1 MISDL
6 LPKTGLHFRLIRYNY
21 NQSGGEGIEAA
32 NGSRSGGRGRVVL
45 YCREITPDIMKLQ
58 QILAKAVGRAGQIIL
73 YKENTEYYMET
84 DKILFFETEGTQV
97 LAHTETELFETHK
110 KLYELEEVLG
120 GSFLRI
126 SKSAIVN
133 LNRIYAIQRSLTASS
148 EIAFQGTHKRIYVSR
163 AYYKALKEKL
173 EEKRLGI

>member
-1 MISDL
+1 MKLRMEVD
-6 LPKTGLHFRLIRYNY
+6 P
-21 NQSGGEGIEAA
+21 EAEEEL
-32 NGSRSGGRGRVVL
+32 VL

-73 YKENTEYYMET
+73 YKGNTEYYTET

-163 AYYKALKEKL
+163 VYYKALKEKL

>member
-1 MISDL
+1 M
-6 LPKTGLHFRLIRYNY
+6 
-21 NQSGGEGIEAA
+21 
-32 NGSRSGGRGRVVL
+32 
-45 YCREITPDIMKLQ
+45 
-58 QILAKAVGRAGQIIL
+58 
-73 YKENTEYYMET
+73 
-84 DKILFFETEGTQV
+84 

>member
-1 MISDL
+1 
-6 LPKTGLHFRLIRYNY
+6 
-21 NQSGGEGIEAA
+21 
-32 NGSRSGGRGRVVL
+32 
-45 YCREITPDIMKLQ
+45 
-58 QILAKAVGRAGQIIL
+58 
-73 YKENTEYYMET
+73 MET
-84 DKILFFETEGTQV
+84 EKILFFETEGTQV